1 MLLKEGFPE
10 YLPVPGVW
18 GPLPLAYNLVLWWG
32 PPPLSETLLITVD
45 IFPDTASGMVTGF
58 HITVLTG
65 SLQTIARSVFSGVK
79 TGLKTGGLLCA
90 NDYSQTRK
98 GVQSFQRPRSAELH

>member
-32 PPPLSETLLITVD
+32 PPPLSET
-45 IFPDTASGMVTGF
+45 A
-58 HITVLTG
+58 
-65 SLQTIARSVFSGVK
+65 
-79 TGLKTGGLLCA
+79 
-90 NDYSQTRK
+90 
-98 GVQSFQRPRSAELH
+98 AEGKCPS